1 MLEDYFFLQLKFAAH
16 YAAKAP
22 VPLGIAIERCT
33 NLRRRLNLWEED
45 GAVRWNHF
53 LAQIQGMPDD
63 PAAQLAL
70 CAEYQQPIANTKIEQ
85 SYGCFSYDPP
95 DASGTLRIHFL
106 PPKGIGSSPLASTN
120 VAERLAEL
128 REMFLHIRRSEPK
141 ATSVR
146 GVSWLYNLPAYKR
159 LFPLAYGASTRQA
172 QFQLHLNGTSTW
184 GQVLTW
190 RQEVKTTVRD
200 QLMANLDN
208 MEVEAPWRVF
218 PLKAMVAT
226 GQIELFYD
234 MFT

>member
-1 MLEDYFFLQLKFAAH
+1 MLEDYYSLQLRFAAH
-16 YAAKAP
+16 YAAKAA

-33 NLRRRLNLWEED
+33 NLRRRLGLWEGD
-45 GAVRWNHF
+45 GAVRWDHF
-53 LAQIQGMPDD
+53 LAQIQGFSGDLP
-63 PAAQLAL
+63 AQLAL
-70 CAEYQQPIANTKIEQ
+70 CAEYQQPVANAKIER
-85 SYGCFSYDPP
+85 SHGCFSYDPP

-128 REMFLHIRRSEPK
+128 GEMFSHVRRFEPK

-159 LFPLAYGASTRQA
+159 LFPLAYSASAKQA

-190 RQEVKTTVRD
+190 RQEVKPTVRD
-200 QLMANLDN
+200 QLMADLNN
-208 MEVEAPWRVF
+208 MDVEAPWRVF
-218 PLKAMVAT
+218 PLKAMVAM